1 MAKMKELNTQSIMS
15 DIKEYVE
22 KGVPY
27 IDAIVEYAE
36 RNDIEV
42 EVLGEMIKSSPVLK
56 AQIQYE
62 AEELNMLEQTARL
75 PV

>member
-1 MAKMKELNTQSIMS
+1 MAKMKELNTQSIMG

-56 AQIQYE
+56 AHIQYE